1 MSLEQPLRNSNLATM
16 SNIIKQTNKAPDEAK
31 VFKCKLIKFKSTL

>member
-1 MSLEQPLRNSNLATM
+1 MSLEQPPRNRNLATM

-31 VFKCKLIKFKSTL
+31 VFKCKLMKFKFAL